1 MKSALLDACDK
12 QAGSQDGSHVVLESA
27 EWEALKRAVQALAG
41 MVGFV
46 QLMNHRYS
54 DFPTDGHRVIEAM
67 SALNAI
73 ENWPHD

>member
-1 MKSALLDACDK
+1 MKSALIDACEA
-12 QAGSQDGSHVVLESA
+12 QRNSQDGNHVVLEA
-27 EWEALKRAVQALAG
+27 HEWDAIKRAVEALAG

-46 QLMNHRYS
+46 QLMNHRYQ

-73 ENWPHD
+73 EKS